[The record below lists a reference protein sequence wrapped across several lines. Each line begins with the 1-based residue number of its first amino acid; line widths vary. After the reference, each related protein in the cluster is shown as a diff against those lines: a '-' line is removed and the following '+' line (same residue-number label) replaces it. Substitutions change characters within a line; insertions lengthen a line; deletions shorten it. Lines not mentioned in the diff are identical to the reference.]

1 MVVASN
7 RLLWT
12 PIRPRRSVVALLAVF
27 SLGLPAIL
35 PLPVAAQLCGQPS
48 FAMSPPALNFRTP
61 SLVTPTVNYRLPSLR
76 LSTLPA
82 LGPSFPALNLRSPT
96 LPALP
101 QASFTM
107 SPSSMNLPA
116 PPGLAALNQL
126 AGLPGQLA
134 NQLSSQLNR
143 LTNLPP
149 LPTLALRCSG
159 LCCR

>member
-1 MVVASN
+1 MASD
-7 RLLWT
+7 RLSA
-12 PIRPRRSVVALLAVF
+12 PPAKPRRRALVVLLLVM
-27 SLGLPAIL
+27 SLGLPATIA
-35 PLPVAAQLCGQPS
+35 LPVEAQLCGQPS

-61 SLVTPTVNYRLPSLR
+61 TLVTPTVNYRLPSVR

-82 LGPSFPALNLRSPT
+82 LGPSFPTLNLRSPT

-101 QASFTM
+101 GASFTM

-116 PPGLAALNQL
+116 PPGLSTLNQL

-149 LPTLALRCSG
+149 LPTMVLRCSG

>member
-1 MVVASN
+1 MASN
-7 RLLWT
+7 R
-12 PIRPRRSVVALLAVF
+12 PSGAPAQSRRRAFVALLAVISF
-27 SLGLPAIL
+27 GLPAVL
-35 PLPVAAQLCGQPS
+35 PLPGEAQLCGQPS
-48 FAMSPPALNFRTP
+48 FAMSPPPLNFRTP
-61 SLVTPTVNYRLPSLR
+61 SLVTPMVNFRTPNLR

-82 LGPSFPALNLRSPT
+82 LGPSFPAINMRAPT
-96 LPALP
+96 LPVP
-101 QASFTM
+101 RASFTV
-107 SPSSMNLPA
+107 SPSSLNLPA